1 MANPQ
6 LKTKDIQIHN
16 LTEESLYDR
25 MAFYIA
31 HPLRKLSAF
40 VFVDNR
46 VSERTVPFLFF
57 SYRSGQLYQ
66 TFLVPRPIEKPL
78 TRPASAVLNRVER
91 LSSTLHCDVSSINL
105 IDTALNGDLDSS
117 AC

>member
-6 LKTKDIQIHN
+6 LKTKDIQIHKNHN

-25 MAFYIA
+25 MDFYIA
-31 HPLRKLSAF
+31 HPLGKLSAF

-46 VSERTVPFLFF
+46 VSERTVPFIFF

-66 TFLVPRPIEKPL
+66 TSLVTRPIEKPL
-78 TRPASAVLNRVER
+78 VHGLPPRYLTKWKDYHQLFTVM
-91 LSSTLHCDVSSINL
+91 
-105 IDTALNGDLDSS
+105 
-117 AC
+117 

>member
-1 MANPQ
+1 M
-6 LKTKDIQIHN
+6 
-16 LTEESLYDR
+16 EESLYDR
-25 MAFYIA
+25 MISYIE
-31 HPLRKLSAF
+31 HLVGKLSAF

-46 VSERTVPFLFF
+46 VYERTVPFLLF

-66 TFLVPRPIEKPL
+66 TSLVPRPIGKPL
-78 TRPASAVLNRVER
+78 ARPTSAVLNRVER

-105 IDTALNGDLDSS
+105 IDTALNGDLDLS